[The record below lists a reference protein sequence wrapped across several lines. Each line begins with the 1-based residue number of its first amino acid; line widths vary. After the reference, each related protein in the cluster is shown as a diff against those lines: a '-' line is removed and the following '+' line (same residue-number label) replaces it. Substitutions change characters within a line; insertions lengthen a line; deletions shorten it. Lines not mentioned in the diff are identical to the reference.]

1 MEVRKAIALI
11 KRQDIEK
18 VIINSRLSKL
28 NSYEK
33 TKHNLEDILINDS
46 NKVEIILSDKIIEI
60 PENNIN
66 QVVCEATYVVFYEEM
81 RVILF
86 NFKY

>member
-33 TKHNLEDILINDS
+33 TKHNLEDI
-46 NKVEIILSDKIIEI
+46 
-60 PENNIN
+60 
-66 QVVCEATYVVFYEEM
+66 
-81 RVILF
+81 
-86 NFKY
+86 